1 MKFLSTIIYTKAAEL
16 ILENKYSIA
25 EISYMTGFPNPKYF
39 STAFKSS
46 MEYHPANMPKTI
58 KTNRPVI

>member
-39 STAFKSS
+39 STAFKKFYGVSPS
-46 MEYHPANMPKTI
+46 KYAEDNKN
-58 KTNRPVI
+58 K